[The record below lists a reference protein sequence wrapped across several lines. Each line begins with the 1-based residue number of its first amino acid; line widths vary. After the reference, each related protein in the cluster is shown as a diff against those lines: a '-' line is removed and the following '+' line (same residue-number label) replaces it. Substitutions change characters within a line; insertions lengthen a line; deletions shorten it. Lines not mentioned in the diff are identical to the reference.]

1 MTGAGAPSSGPARRA
16 TRRSSA
22 EVKELIVAAALEVF
36 QRYGFAQ
43 AKTKDIAELAGV
55 SEPVIFRHFE
65 SKARLFEVVVLGSVA
80 EFMQDYTDRFESS
93 YNRRPHDPTVP
104 VSEFVRGL
112 YDLLYENRRIMHVYL
127 SAAALGDVEGIPAG
141 NDLLGR
147 LLRGFEP
154 IGVEEFGFL
163 RFPDID
169 IPVSVR
175 AAFGMVMS
183 LAVYGD
189 TMFPSNR
196 HPGRDRILAEC
207 TRLLVDGWAHRG

>member
-1 MTGAGAPSSGPARRA
+1 MAGGALSASGAASSGPVRRA
-16 TRRSSA
+16 TRRTSA
-22 EVKELIVAAALEVF
+22 EVQELIVAAALEVF
-36 QRYGFAQ
+36 QAGGFAQ
-43 AKTKDIAELAGV
+43 AKTKDIAGLARV

-80 EFMQDYTDRFESS
+80 EFMQGYADRFESS
-93 YNRRPHDPTVP
+93 FNRRPHDPTVP
-104 VSEFVRGL
+104 VAEFVRGL

-127 SAAALGDVEGIPAG
+127 SAAALGEVDGIPAG
-141 NDLLGR
+141 DDLLGR

-175 AAFGMVMS
+175 CAARS
-183 LAVYGD
+183 PA
-189 TMFPSNR
+189 R
-196 HPGRDRILAEC
+196 GRR
-207 TRLLVDGWAHRG
+207 

>member
-1 MTGAGAPSSGPARRA
+1 MPSDSARLSGTAPRAARRS
-16 TRRSSA
+16 TA
-22 EVKELIVAAALEVF
+22 EVKSLILDAALQVF
-36 QRYGFAQ
+36 TDHGFAL
-43 AKTKDIAELAGV
+43 AKTRDIADVAGV

-65 SKARLFEVVVLGSVA
+65 SKSRLFELVVLQSVS
-80 EFMQDYTDRFESS
+80 EFMQEFADRFESS
-93 YNRRPHDPTVP
+93 FNRRPHDPTLP
-104 VSEFVRGL
+104 VAEFVRGL
-112 YDLLYENRRIMHVYL
+112 YDLLYEKRKIMRVYL
-127 SAAALGDVEGIPAG
+127 SAASLGEVEGIPAG
-141 NDLLGR
+141 DDLLGR

-163 RFPDID
+163 KLPDID

-207 TRLLVDGWAHRG
+207 TRLLVDGWAHRR